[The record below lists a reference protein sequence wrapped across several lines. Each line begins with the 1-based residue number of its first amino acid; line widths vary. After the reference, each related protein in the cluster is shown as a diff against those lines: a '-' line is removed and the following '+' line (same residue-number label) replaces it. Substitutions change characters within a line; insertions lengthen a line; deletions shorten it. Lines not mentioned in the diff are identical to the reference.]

1 MQFMRIIAI
10 LYFKDS
16 AVLAGNIWQIQLV
29 CNLDKPSTT
38 QYTIKRRS
46 LLERLIFD
54 SEIIQNIQLKYSAC

>member
-1 MQFMRIIAI
+1 MQFMRINAI
-10 LYFKDS
+10 LYFNNS
-16 AVLAGNIWQIQLV
+16 AVLAGNIWQKQLV

-54 SEIIQNIQLKYSAC
+54 SEII

>member
-1 MQFMRIIAI
+1 MRINAI
-10 LYFKDS
+10 LYFIDS
-16 AVLAGNIWQIQLV
+16 AVLAGNNWQIQLV

-54 SEIIQNIQLKYSAC
+54 SKII

>member
-1 MQFMRIIAI
+1 MQFMRINAI
-10 LYFKDS
+10 LYFNDS

-38 QYTIKRRS
+38 QYTIKRQS

-54 SEIIQNIQLKYSAC
+54 SEIM